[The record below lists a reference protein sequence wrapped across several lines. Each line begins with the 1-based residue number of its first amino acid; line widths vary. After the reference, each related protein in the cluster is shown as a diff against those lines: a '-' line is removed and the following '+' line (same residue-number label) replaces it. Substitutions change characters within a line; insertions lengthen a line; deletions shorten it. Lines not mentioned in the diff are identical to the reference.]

1 MRRHNQ
7 SDGRGA
13 LRNLGR
19 RAHRRAARVP
29 TLRRP
34 QHQTRAVSE
43 LWTCPECGHRFRWRN
58 QSHSCTT
65 YTVDDHLR
73 GKPPAV
79 VELYRAF
86 EAAALAVGTDVEPE
100 AVKTWISFRARMR
113 FAGLAV
119 QQRGLRCHVVLR
131 RVLPH
136 PRFVR
141 IESIRTQH
149 VHSFRIDLLEDV
161 DDDLRAWLAE
171 AYEANRHERR

>member
-1 MRRHNQ
+1 
-7 SDGRGA
+7 
-13 LRNLGR
+13 
-19 RAHRRAARVP
+19 
-29 TLRRP
+29 
-34 QHQTRAVSE
+34 VSE

-65 YTVDDHLR
+65 YTVEDHLR

-79 VELYRAF
+79 VRLYRAF
-86 EAAALAVGTDVEPE
+86 EAAALAVGPDVEPE
-100 AVKTWISFRARMR
+100 AVKAWISFRARMR

-131 RVLPH
+131 RDLPH

-149 VHSFRIDLLEDV
+149 VHSFRIDRLEDV
-161 DDDLRAWLAE
+161 DDDLRACAALGAE
-171 AYEANRHERR
+171 ELVPLFALDDEFSAAPSRRRTASRSAGGARRPRRGAHAPR

>member
-1 MRRHNQ
+1 
-7 SDGRGA
+7 
-13 LRNLGR
+13 
-19 RAHRRAARVP
+19 
-29 TLRRP
+29 
-34 QHQTRAVSE
+34 VSE
-43 LWTCPECGHRFRWRN
+43 LWTCPECGQRFRWRN
-58 QSHSCTT
+58 QSHSCTR

-86 EAAALAVGTDVEPE
+86 EAAALAVGPDVEPE

-119 QQRGLRCHVVLR
+119 QKRGLRCHVVLR

-149 VHSFRIDLLEDV
+149 VHSFRIDRPEDV
-161 DDDLRAWLAE
+161 DDDLQAWLAE
-171 AYEANRHERR
+171 AYVANRGETTTY